1 MKPFSIIKR
10 AVYIAWIILVVGL
23 GFLFILRN
31 KYFHPEFLSAWIFEH
46 AGHVWLFY
54 IAVSFIRGFFLI
66 PSTPFVLLGV
76 VLFPGQPVEVLA
88 VSMSGVV
95 FSATLLYF
103 YSDNIGFSDYLEE
116 TYPKQAHWMKDKL
129 GGKYEFLFIYG
140 WSIFPPV
147 PTDLICYITGILKV
161 NYWKM
166 IAGVFLGELTLN
178 TFYVFMGQRA
188 IEWLY
193 GAG

>member
-1 MKPFSIIKR
+1 MSMTVKLLKR
-10 AVYIAWIILVVGL
+10 ILYIFWIIAVVGL
-23 GFLFILRN
+23 GGVFIFMNSYFNPELISEFILR
-31 KYFHPEFLSAWIFEH
+31 YTGQL
-46 AGHVWLFY
+46 WLIY
-54 IAVSFIRGFFLI
+54 VAISFIRGFFLV

-76 VLFPGQPVEVLA
+76 VLFPGQPIEVLA

-103 YSDNIGFSDYLEE
+103 YSDSIGFSAYLEE
-116 TYPKQAHWMKDKL
+116 KYPEKALWLKEKL
-129 GGKYEFLFIYG
+129 GGKYQLAFIYA

-147 PTDLICYITGILKV
+147 PTDLICYVTGILKV

-178 TFYVFMGQRA
+178 TFYVFMGPKV
-188 IEWLY
+188 IEWFY
-193 GAG
+193 